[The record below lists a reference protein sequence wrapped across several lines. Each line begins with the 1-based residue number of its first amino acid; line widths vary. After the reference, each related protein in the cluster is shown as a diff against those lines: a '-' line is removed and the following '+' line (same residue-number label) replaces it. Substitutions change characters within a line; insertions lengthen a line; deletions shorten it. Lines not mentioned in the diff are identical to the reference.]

1 MKKLDF
7 ELIKKL
13 TFGAAR
19 IEENDGKISFFR
31 FTKQQQ
37 DLYKSACLDFY
48 MKSFS
53 TSGISLEFETDSD
66 NLSLSVSVS
75 KGSSRTF
82 FTHSIFVDGKK
93 FDELSGDI
101 ADNENVQF
109 DKSFKLG
116 LGMKKVR
123 IQFPWSVASSLIFL
137 GLDDEATVLPVTKNY
152 KILMFGDSIT
162 QGYDASAPENAYAIQ
177 IAERFDAEA
186 RNKGIAGE
194 FFFPKLTMEKENF
207 DPDLITVAYGTNDWK
222 YLSKER
228 FNKNCQA
235 FYTNL
240 RNSYPDVKIIA
251 LTPIWRVDIDSK
263 YESGVPLEYIG
274 EYIKNL
280 GNTIPNMEVVDCM
293 DFVPHNSELYQ
304 TDGVHPIDSG
314 FKYYADNLWE
324 KINLLKK

>member
-7 ELIKKL
+7 EQIKPL

-19 IEENDGKISFFR
+19 IEEKDGKISFFR
-31 FTKQQQ
+31 FTKEQQ

-82 FTHSIFVDGKK
+82 FTHSIFVGGEK
-93 FDELSGDI
+93 FDELSGNI
-101 ADNENVQF
+101 ENNENVPF
-109 DKSFKLG
+109 EKSFKLG
-116 LGMKKVR
+116 HGMKKVR
-123 IQFPWSVASSLIFL
+123 ILFPWSVASSLVAL
-137 GLDDEATVLPVTKNY
+137 ELDDNAKVIPVTKNY
-152 KILMFGDSIT
+152 KVLMLGDSIT
-162 QGYDASAPENAYAIQ
+162 QGYDAMKPENAYAIQ
-177 IAERFDAEA
+177 IADHFGAEA

-228 FNKNCQA
+228 FENNCKA

-240 RNSYPDVKIIA
+240 RNAYPDVKIIG
-251 LTPIWRVDIDSK
+251 LTPIWRADIGSK
-263 YESGVPLEYIG
+263 YASVVELEYIG
-274 EYIKNL
+274 EYIKQVSQD
-280 GNTIPNMEVVDCM
+280 IPNMEVIDCM
-293 DFVPHNSELYQ
+293 DLVPHNTELYQ
-304 TDGVHPIDSG
+304 TDGVHPIDAG
-314 FKYYADNLWE
+314 FKYYADNLWK
-324 KINLLKK
+324 KINSLNK